1 MMIITQIRGGITVKN
16 IAILGASGHT
26 GKYIIRKFK
35 QMENVKLT
43 LFVRNPGKLS
53 EQEKENSFV
62 VTGDAMNPVDVR
74 RVMEG
79 QDVLLCSLEGD
90 VLTMAKNIVTALPDT
105 SVKRI
110 IWITGMGI
118 HGEITGARG
127 EMLSMYAKKMPEYI
141 EAADLIADS
150 SAATTLLRCPMIQD
164 GDNETYFLTPEGEQP
179 ADRPVDRAAIAQ
191 CMADMVCDESLGINQ
206 SLGITN

>member
-1 MMIITQIRGGITVKN
+1 MKN
-16 IAILGASGHT
+16 IAVLGASGHT

-35 QMENVKLT
+35 QLQDVKLT
-43 LFVRNPGKLS
+43 LFVRNADKLS
-53 EQEKENSFV
+53 AQEKENAVV
-62 VTGDAMNPVDVR
+62 VTGDALNPADVK

-90 VLTMAKNIVTALPDT
+90 VLTMSKNIIAALPDT

-118 HGEITGARG
+118 HGEITGIRG
-127 EMLSMYAKKMPEYI
+127 KMLSMYAKKMPEYI
-141 EAADLIADS
+141 EAADLIAAS
-150 SAATTLLRCPMIQD
+150 SADTTLLRCPMIQN
-164 GDNETYFLTPEGEQP
+164 GDNEIYHLTPESVQP
-179 ADRPVDRAAIAQ
+179 ANRPVDRAAIAQ
-191 CMADMVCDESLGINQ
+191 CMADMVCNEALGINQ